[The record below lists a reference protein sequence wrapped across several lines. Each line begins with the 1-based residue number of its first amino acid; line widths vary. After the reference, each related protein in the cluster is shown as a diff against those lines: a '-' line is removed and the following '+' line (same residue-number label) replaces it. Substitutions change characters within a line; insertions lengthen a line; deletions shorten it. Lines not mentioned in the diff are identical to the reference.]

1 MFTEHVRIKTR
12 LNSLCCMEYRWSRK
26 AVKSFCFA
34 ENNKIICMSG
44 FSVGFPVENCSWL
57 IWLFEIYGETRNSIG
72 LFFFLASIKGS
83 TGQSFNGTK
92 WRRLESVRRQTFSF
106 CRYICPTH
114 FRLKCFVIFFSLVPI
129 HWCILIKNINKII
142 GLL

>member
-12 LNSLCCMEYRWSRK
+12 LNSLCCMEYRWSCK
-26 AVKSFCFA
+26 AVKSFCFP

-83 TGQSFNGTK
+83 TGQFQWNKMASVGVSKAADIFFLPLHMPNSFSIK
-92 WRRLESVRRQTFSF
+92 IL
-106 CRYICPTH
+106 CY
-114 FRLKCFVIFFSLVPI
+114 FFSLVPI
-129 HWCILIKNINKII
+129 RWCILIKNINKVI